1 MTLIK
6 NKEVIGVDF
15 TLEQVDEVRER
26 SGVSYQEAKEALE
39 EADGDVLE
47 AIIYLESKEKNDTKN
62 NFSNMSNEII
72 EQLKEIVRKGN
83 VTRVYLRKD
92 GETVM
97 NIPITAGAVG
107 AILFAPA
114 TIAGIVAAL
123 ATGCRLEIV
132 KDDGEVIDIQ
142 DMTEDALHN
151 VKEKVESARDRFSKM
166 NKKENVIYEEN
177 NDDEE
182 E

>member
-1 MTLIK
+1 M
-6 NKEVIGVDF
+6 EF

-26 SGVSYQEAKEALE
+26 TGVSYQEAKEALE
-39 EADGDVLE
+39 EASGDVLE
-47 AIIYLESKEKNDTKN
+47 AIIYLESKEKNDTRH
-62 NFSNMSNEII
+62 NFSDASNEVV
-72 EQLKEIVRKGN
+72 EKLKELVRKGN
-83 VTRVYLRKD
+83 VTRIYLRKD

-97 NIPITAGAVG
+97 NVPITAGAVG

-142 DMTEDALHN
+142 DITEDALHN
-151 VKEKVESARDRFSKM
+151 VKEKVETAKDRFAKM
-166 NKKENVIYEEN
+166 NKKENVIYQES
-177 NDDEE
+177 NDQDIEE